1 MAIHNELG
9 EKGEEIALNFLLK
22 KKYIIKEQNWRYN
35 KKEIDIIALKND
47 ILIVVEVKTRSS
59 DEFEKPQDA
68 VTKKKQRFIIQAT
81 NAYIEKHGLYNE
93 VQFDIISII
102 IRDNKQVIEHI
113 EDAFYPLVK

>member
-9 EKGEEIALNFLLK
+9 KKGEKIAVKFLLK
-22 KKYIIKEQNWRYN
+22 KKYLIKEQNWKYK

-47 ILIVVEVKTRSS
+47 ILIVVEVKTRST

-81 NAYIEKHGLYNE
+81 NAYIEKYDLYNE

-102 IRDNKQVIEHI
+102 VRDSGNEIEHI
-113 EDAFYPLVK
+113 EDAFYPLV